1 MNKDFWKDKK
11 VLITGHNGFKGLW
24 LTKWLDM
31 AGAKVLGISLPPEEG
46 SGINSLSF
54 SQNYVNVN
62 EDIRYNKFVTKI
74 REFQP
79 EIVLHLAA
87 QAIVQ
92 VAKDNPVATFEV
104 NVMGTANL
112 LEGLR
117 SIDSVKS
124 IVVVTSDK
132 VYENRETMTPYHEGN
147 PLMGSEP
154 YSCSKVAQEQ
164 VAKAYFDSYF
174 KNKGVGMASARASN
188 AFGGGDFHFDRLIP
202 YLEKCAFEGTKPEIR
217 NPNSVR
223 PWQYVLDLLNGYLML
238 AEQLYKQPN
247 TCMEYFNFGPN
258 RSELYTVGEMADII
272 CQSAEVKLEKQD
284 YYEAGLLLLDS
295 EKSHEKL
302 GWRPLFNT
310 TDGLIQTNKA
320 YRDYFENGCSDKMYE
335 ERITEFMRRQAYE

>member
-31 AGAKVLGISLPPEEG
+31 AGARVLGISLQPEEG
-46 SGINSLSF
+46 SGISSLTF
-54 SQNYVNVN
+54 SQNYQNVN
-62 EDIRYNKFVTKI
+62 EDIRENKFWAKL

-87 QAIVQ
+87 QAIVK
-92 VAKDNPVATFEV
+92 VAKDNPLETFEV

-117 SIDSVKS
+117 YIDSVKS

-132 VYENRETMTPYHEGN
+132 VYENRETMVPYHEGN

-174 KNKGVGMASARASN
+174 KDKGVGMASARASN

-202 YLEKCAFEGTKPEIR
+202 YLEKCAFEGIVPEIR
-217 NPNSVR
+217 NPHSVR

-238 AEQLYKQPN
+238 AESLYETPN
-247 TCMEYFNFGPN
+247 SCMEYFNFGPN
-258 RSELYTVGEMADII
+258 QSELYTVGEMADII
-272 CQSAEVKLEKQD
+272 CKSTDVRSEKQD

-295 EKSHEKL
+295 EKSRDKL
-302 GWRPLFNT
+302 GWSPLYNT
-310 TDGLIQTNKA
+310 TDGLIQTNIA
-320 YRDYFENGCSDKMYE
+320 YKDYFENGCSDKMYE
-335 ERITEFMRRQAYE
+335 ERIKDFMRRQSYE